1 MEILIYKIII
11 ISQFLG
17 FLLWM
22 DIEGSEQIVVSTF
35 LYIVITG
42 IIFGLIFFLL
52 LLLGLV

>member
-1 MEILIYKIII
+1 MEILTYKIII

-22 DIEGSEQIVVSTF
+22 DIEGSEHIVVSIF
-35 LYIVITG
+35 LYLVITG

-52 LLLGLV
+52 LLLGLI